1 MRHLEGGADLGQ
13 ALVAFLDGL
22 PVSFRGGSNAK
33 RPQQISRG
41 RARVARLAENRMQS
55 FLREVVEDEV
65 DDAPGVKGFYWLGSC
80 WLGSCWLGSGWL
92 GGGRLIVSVHEP
104 TQRPLAQARRLNL
117 RQCQA
122 T

>member
-41 RARVARLAENRMQS
+41 RAWVARLAENRMQS

-80 WLGSCWLGSGWL
+80 WLGSCWLGR
-92 GGGRLIVSVHEP
+92 GRLIVSVHEP

>member
-80 WLGSCWLGSGWL
+80 WLGR
-92 GGGRLIVSVHEP
+92 GRLIVSVHEP

-117 RQCQA
+117 RQCHA

>member
-13 ALVAFLDGL
+13 ALVAFLNGL

-80 WLGSCWLGSGWL
+80 WLGSGWL